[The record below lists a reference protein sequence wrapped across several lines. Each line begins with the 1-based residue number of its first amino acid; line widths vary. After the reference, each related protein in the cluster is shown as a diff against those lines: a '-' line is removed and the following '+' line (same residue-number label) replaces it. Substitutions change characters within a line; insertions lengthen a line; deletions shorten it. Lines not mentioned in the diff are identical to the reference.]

1 MLRKEKLKV
10 TIVLNVKFFFVS
22 LLTLWKGCKDA
33 VKLWTFAILWVTVYC
48 WHSRNPFNSVNRL
61 LIKDSSL
68 CESGIYQSPIFHI
81 RPNGRLWKTSAFA
94 RFLLW
99 MWCFEKK
106 KNKLKK
112 KNMKNFR
119 VKQKSREIR
128 NKVFNH
134 CFVQICVW
142 SFFCAYYT

>member
-1 MLRKEKLKV
+1 M
-10 TIVLNVKFFFVS
+10 S
-22 LLTLWKGCKDA
+22 PLTLWKSCKN
-33 VKLWTFAILWVTVYC
+33 VVNYGHLQYCRWPLLLTFTQ
-48 WHSRNPFNSVNRL
+48 PFNSVYRL

-68 CESGIYQSPIFHI
+68 CESGIYRSLIFHI
-81 RPNGRLWKTSAFA
+81 QPNVCLWKTSAFA

-106 KNKLKK
+106 RTNSKK
-112 KNMKNFR
+112 KIMKIFR

-142 SFFCAYYT
+142 SFIFVLTI